1 MAKHTTDIFNKIW
14 ILNEWI
20 KYKKTSKMLIFG
32 S

>member
-1 MAKHTTDIFNKIW
+1 MAKPVTDIFNKIW

-20 KYKKTSKMLIFG
+20 EYKKTSKMLIFG